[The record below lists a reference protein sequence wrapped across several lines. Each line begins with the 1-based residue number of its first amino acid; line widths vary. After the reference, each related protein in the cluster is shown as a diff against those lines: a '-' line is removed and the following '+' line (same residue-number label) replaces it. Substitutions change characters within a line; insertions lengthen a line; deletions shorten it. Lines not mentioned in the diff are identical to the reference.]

1 MLVNGNLLVS
11 AVKLVNFERVT
22 FSFVGLTCRAVARA
36 LIGGLNIHIFVLC
49 PTNFFWNKNDFKRN

>member
-36 LIGGLNIHIFVLC
+36 LIGGVEYSYFRVM
-49 PTNFFWNKNDFKRN
+49 PD